1 MSALGPPRS
10 HLHSRR
16 AGGGGAPRNL
26 IAAGLA
32 AVLLASCNFPTEETG
47 SPFESTAALETAVAQ
62 LLTQAPW
69 ATPPQD
75 LTPATPPAGTPPAL
89 GPEAPTSTLIATGCF
104 DRALFVADLS
114 IPDETILGSGAPF
127 TKTWRLR
134 NNGTCGWT
142 EEYALVFAGG
152 DGMSGAPSSALGRTV
167 PPGGEIDVSVDLV
180 APTGTGAYRG
190 VWMLQNPQGRL
201 FGIGPSGS
209 LPFWVQIQVGST
221 VTPPTGNALVYD
233 FVSHLCEA
241 EWRSGAGLLPCP
253 GTETDPNGFVV
264 IRRAPRFENGTVD
277 DEPAIYTHPQ
287 WTPDGTI
294 SGRFPAVYVPT
305 ESHLLAVIGCAWNAG
320 ACEVTFQIN
329 YRVGDSPLQNLGQW
343 TETYDGQWRILDIDL
358 SSLAGEWVSFVLAA
372 KADGPATQDQA
383 YWLTPVILH

>member
-1 MSALGPPRS
+1 
-10 HLHSRR
+10 
-16 AGGGGAPRNL
+16 
-26 IAAGLA
+26 
-32 AVLLASCNFPTEETG
+32 
-47 SPFESTAALETAVAQ
+47 
-62 LLTQAPW
+62 
-69 ATPPQD
+69 
-75 LTPATPPAGTPPAL
+75 
-89 GPEAPTSTLIATGCF
+89 
-104 DRALFVADLS
+104 
-114 IPDETILGSGAPF
+114 
-127 TKTWRLR
+127 
-134 NNGTCGWT
+134 
-142 EEYALVFAGG
+142 
-152 DGMSGAPSSALGRTV
+152 
-167 PPGGEIDVSVDLV
+167 
-180 APTGTGAYRG
+180 
-190 VWMLQNPQGRL
+190 MLQNPQGRL

-372 KADGPATQDQA
+372 TADGPATQDQA